1 MCLTQEKRKK
11 KKGTPTWLKQS
22 VQSVSNTRK
31 KKKATPTW
39 LKQSVSDT
47 RKKKKGTPTLKQS
60 GSDTRKKKAKKGF
73 LKHQIYHVVTYFTV
87 FIGSFCFVPSLTLFS
102 LFFFPFYYFFHHFH
116 LYSLYYFIVNA
127 RKTTN
132 FTIYILRIDM
142 SPITKNNFKNLFI
155 IYCLSNTNNIFT
167 KSVCKRFVVNLVV

>member
-47 RKKKKGTPTLKQS
+47 RKKKKGTPTLKPS
-60 GSDTRKKKAKKGF
+60 GSDTRKKKAKKSF
-73 LKHQIYHVVTYFTV
+73 LKHQIYHLVIYFTV
-87 FIGSFCFVPSLTLFS
+87 FIGSFCFVPSLTLVS
-102 LFFFPFYYFFHHFH
+102 LFFFSFLLFFSPF
-116 LYSLYYFIVNA
+116 SLI
-127 RKTTN
+127 
-132 FTIYILRIDM
+132 
-142 SPITKNNFKNLFI
+142 LFI
-155 IYCLSNTNNIFT
+155 LFYCQ
-167 KSVCKRFVVNLVV
+167 C

>member
-102 LFFFPFYYFFHHFH
+102 LFFFLSIIFFTIFTYT
-116 LYSLYYFIVNA
+116 LYIILLSMLGKLQILLFISYELICYQLQKIISNIYSLYIV
-127 RKTTN
+127 
-132 FTIYILRIDM
+132 
-142 SPITKNNFKNLFI
+142 
-155 IYCLSNTNNIFT
+155 
-167 KSVCKRFVVNLVV
+167 